1 MNILTRLHSS
11 FAKAAPYLV
20 LAIAFVLLTA
30 NASYSFNWIDE
41 SFYAALVDGLN
52 KGASPFVDEWHPA
65 QVYAVLLLPFY
76 KAWLTVSGSSD
87 GVIYFFRLVYTLFA
101 FVVSLVIYKT
111 LSRSFAKFI
120 SCCCALVYLFY
131 IRANILGMSYY
142 SLCLSFFIL
151 GLLASWC
158 TWKNLK
164 HDTGEAGSARVIL
177 PLLAGVAF
185 GLACICN
192 PYVVFFILI
201 TFIAAI
207 IFSIAAKQRNVIAA
221 VAWLVLGAVVV
232 AVIYLWF
239 IFLRTSPAEL
249 FANIGNVLSSH
260 DENLS
265 FWQRI
270 PNYLSFLPITR
281 VGSIGLALV
290 VVVLIALRAKKV
302 YIKPAV
308 KLIIL
313 IFCLA
318 LFVYDCAVIFQQS
331 NHPQKIMLAF
341 VEFAIPCYLLSD
353 NLNIK
358 QHSEFIVFWLPG
370 ILFSIIWQFSS
381 NTQICGILI
390 GYCVVCLGSIITVYN
405 SLPYIHDTR
414 LIEQAAP
421 VLNIVT
427 ICCFVAG
434 IAFARLF
441 SVYSD
446 APYSE
451 MTAQINSG
459 PAAGLYTSEKHL
471 AQYEGLEE
479 LLAKIDNNNGVWI
492 EPMAPWG
499 YLEVDGVCAAT
510 SAWNTF
516 MSKKDA
522 EIYYGE
528 GGHEYP
534 GWILVTSDN
543 LGKSVN
549 VLAGRV
555 QDNISLEMYY
565 DYNAKLRENL
575 NKSSDYAPVAKNKYG
590 VLYKRAE
597 HSYINAGSNK

>member
-1 MNILTRLHSS
+1 MR
-11 FAKAAPYLV
+11 
-20 LAIAFVLLTA
+20 
-30 NASYSFNWIDE
+30 
-41 SFYAALVDGLN
+41 
-52 KGASPFVDEWHPA
+52 
-65 QVYAVLLLPFY
+65 
-76 KAWLTVSGSSD
+76 
-87 GVIYFFRLVYTLFA
+87 
-101 FVVSLVIYKT
+101 
-111 LSRSFAKFI
+111 
-120 SCCCALVYLFY
+120 
-131 IRANILGMSYY
+131 
-142 SLCLSFFIL
+142 
-151 GLLASWC
+151 
-158 TWKNLK
+158 
-164 HDTGEAGSARVIL
+164 TG
-177 PLLAGVAF
+177 
-185 GLACICN
+185 
-192 PYVVFFILI
+192 
-201 TFIAAI
+201 
-207 IFSIAAKQRNVIAA
+207 
-221 VAWLVLGAVVV
+221 
-232 AVIYLWF
+232 
-239 IFLRTSPAEL
+239 PAEL

-281 VGSIGLALV
+281 VGGIGLALV

-390 GYCVVCLGSIITVYN
+390 GYCVVCLGAIITVYN

-479 LLAKIDNNNGVWI
+479 LLAKIDDSNSVWI

-522 EIYYGE
+522 EVYYGE
-528 GGHEYP
+528 GNHEYP

-597 HSYINAGSNK
+597 HSYINAGSDK